1 MKIRRF
7 IDDIVT
13 KGNKEDMEKLSCVFE
28 EAMCYLKEYD
38 YDYYKKIKCD
48 LYKLAYGEYITP
60 ELAEKWVGDMQP
72 RYKWEKADTDN
83 VMKTKGIKE
92 VSDVDFY
99 VAMNMMYSDYGR
111 ILGDE
116 DLDKYV
122 EMSLRFLLDEDVA
135 GNKLFNYYFGVV
147 K

>member
-1 MKIRRF
+1 
-7 IDDIVT
+7 
-13 KGNKEDMEKLSCVFE
+13 
-28 EAMCYLKEYD
+28 
-38 YDYYKKIKCD
+38 
-48 LYKLAYGEYITP
+48 
-60 ELAEKWVGDMQP
+60 
-72 RYKWEKADTDN
+72 
-83 VMKTKGIKE
+83 MKTKGIKE